1 MPKDNPAGPDEPV
14 VSAVIHGT
22 RSRIQAAAAA
32 AGSEPEFCI
41 VGENGITFFMTSG
54 FILLE
59 RVAEI
64 LNLRPEDL
72 TPWEELSDYDRTA
85 WGSLAA
91 GNIRWAMDPEQLEL
105 YDVETLAES
114 EPGLLDRLTAPP
126 RRQGENSV
134 RQE

>member
-1 MPKDNPAGPDEPV
+1 
-14 VSAVIHGT
+14 
-22 RSRIQAAAAA
+22 
-32 AGSEPEFCI
+32 
-41 VGENGITFFMTSG
+41 MTSG

-91 GNIRWAMDPEQLEL
+91 GNIRWTMDPEQLEL